1 MNESTRVLYRELQER
16 YVKVLWTHKIHL
28 CQASIHKKN
37 NKCHNTIL
45 AVLSVLV
52 SAAAIT
58 NVLKWLPDNYM
69 VPVLAVL
76 SLALTFFTVLFKAEN
91 LSKMAAENEH
101 FAATMHDLRNRYAGL
116 LADIKAGIMADNEIK
131 VKRETLEYEENLIY
145 SGIVPSTTQKAVD
158 AAEEALKSKQDS
170 TTTDEEIRLL
180 VSPNLQIG

>member
-1 MNESTRVLYRELQER
+1 MNESTKVLYRELQER
-16 YVKVLWTHKIHL
+16 YVKVLWTHKIQL

-52 SAAAIT
+52 SATAIT
-58 NVLKWLPDNYM
+58 NVLKWLPEDYI
-69 VPVLAVL
+69 VPVLAIL

-91 LSKMAAENEH
+91 LGKAAAENEH

-116 LADIKAGIMADNEIK
+116 LAGIKAGIMTDSEIME
-131 VKRETLEYEENLIY
+131 KREKIEHEENLIY

-158 AAEEALKSKQDS
+158 AAEKSLKSKQDS

-180 VSPNLQIG
+180 VSQNLQID